1 MSDPIEAFLDHMRSV
16 GCDPFDASVIVA
28 DDKRHRF
35 RLADDRAKTINGA
48 YQLRVEGDGFAFGW
62 CKNWREGITHS
73 WHVKTA
79 RKASAEE
86 KAAWKEKAVLARQ
99 ERDRAEAATWA
110 ASAARAKRLWA
121 RCDKT
126 GTAGYL
132 TRKGC
137 SYYTA
142 RFTRGLLVVPVYG
155 ADGIMSLQFI
165 AEDGAKR
172 FLKDS
177 QLTGGYFP
185 IASKGEAIE
194 RLLIC
199 EGFATGAAL
208 RDALGWPVV
217 CAFNA
222 GNLVPVAKAMRAK
235 YPDARI
241 VIAADNDQWTTV
253 NEKPVNPGLNWAQ
266 QAAVS
271 IGGAQVIAPQVPADD
286 PDRRTDWDDIW
297 RTDGP
302 DAVRAAFEK
311 PQPEWREPEGE
322 WEPVYDAPDT
332 TPDIFR
338 EVQPLGHNAGAFYFL
353 PKRTGQVVSFGP
365 TALGSIQ
372 NLVTMAPDQMWQDH
386 FGGSDTSDAKVAI
399 AASKAL
405 IATCIS
411 IGVFNPDKV
420 RGIGAWIE
428 GNSVVFNTGGRIIH
442 SGNVTDVRAYKP
454 ASRYI
459 YPANVDVLNDIP
471 AAMED
476 RDAWNILKCCT
487 SLRWADPMAGYY
499 LAGWIVT
506 SILGGV
512 MPWRPHIHIS
522 GDRGSGKSTVLDKLV
537 KPLLDGIAIEADGGS
552 TEPGIRRAIIH
563 SSRPVIMDEAE
574 GHTRGS
580 REKMAAVMDL
590 VRASS
595 SGGKI
600 RNANDEYRCRASFL
614 MVGINPQIN
623 TEADKSRIVVLH
635 LKTDVRENAGA
646 MHDEWLN
653 MVANLL
659 GDDAPGRLVMRL
671 IDCSHALRETIRT
684 MAAEVRRLGVE
695 ARFADQHGAL
705 LAGVWLLVKSCAP
718 TPDEAAAFLEKIG
731 LAAEVKAAQQD
742 VHGESWKV
750 LSEILTADHS
760 YDALGSA
767 RRSTI
772 AALIET
778 VVEGEETYQRIA
790 GMALSDLGIEVD
802 GEWVRIASSSPKLS
816 KLLKETPWAGDGW
829 NRHLLTLP
837 GAQEGRRRA
846 FRGLS
851 RRRTVEVPLGLVM
864 DRTEPVNIPHDE
876 EVPW

>member
-1 MSDPIEAFLDHMRSV
+1 MTDPISAFLDHMRSV
-16 GCDPFDASVIVA
+16 GCDPDNPGAIIA
-28 DDKRHRF
+28 DDKPHRF
-35 RLADDRAKTINGA
+35 RLAGDKPKSLNGS
-48 YQLRVEGDGFAFGW
+48 YQLKVEVDGFAFGR
-62 CKNWREGITHS
+62 CRNWKEGVSYS
-73 WHVKTA
+73 WHIKADRKETAEERAA
-79 RKASAEE
+79 RKA
-86 KAAWKEKAVLARQ
+86 KAILANQARDKADAIAF
-99 ERDRAEAATWA
+99 AEAAEK
-110 ASAARAKRLWA
+110 AKRIWA
-121 RCDKT
+121 RCGKT
-126 GTAGYL
+126 GKAGYL
-132 TRKGC
+132 SRKGC
-137 SYYTA
+137 KPYG
-142 RFTRGLLVVPVYG
+142 TRVSRGVVVVPVYG
-155 ADGIMSLQFI
+155 ASGIMSLQFI
-165 AEDGAKR
+165 AENGDKR
-172 FLKDS
+172 FMPGG
-177 QLTGGYFP
+177 QMTGGYFP
-185 IASKGEAIE
+185 IADKGEPID
-194 RLLIC
+194 RLVIC

-222 GNLVPVAKAMRAK
+222 GNLVPVAKAMREK

-241 VIAADNDQWTTV
+241 VIGADSDQWTEV
-253 NEKPVNPGLNWAQ
+253 NGKPVNPGINWAQ
-266 QAAVS
+266 QAAVG
-271 IGGAQVIAPQVPADD
+271 IGGCQVIAPSVPADD

-302 DAVRAAFEK
+302 DAVRAAFES
-311 PQPEWREPEGE
+311 PVEWREPEQD
-322 WEPVYDAPDT
+322 WEPVYDEPS
-332 TPDIFR
+332 TPDIFS
-338 EVQPLGHNAGAFYFL
+338 EVQPLGHNGGAFYFL
-353 PKRTGQVVSFGP
+353 PKRTGQVVSFGA

-372 NLVTMAPDQMWQDH
+372 NLVTMAPDQMWQDY
-386 FGGSDTSDAKVAI
+386 FGGKETSDAKVAV

-411 IGVFNPDKV
+411 IGVFDPDKV
-420 RGIGAWIE
+420 RGVGAWIE
-428 GNSVVFNTGGRIIH
+428 GASVIFNTGGRIIH
-442 SGNVTDVRAYKP
+442 GGNVTDVRAFKP
-454 ASRYI
+454 ASRYL

-471 AAMED
+471 EAMED
-476 RDAWNILKCCT
+476 RDAWGILKCCT

-537 KPLLDGIAIEADGGS
+537 KPLLSGIAIEADGGS

-574 GHTRGS
+574 GHTRTS
-580 REKMAAVMDL
+580 RDKMASVMDL

-635 LKTDVRENAGA
+635 LKTDVRENASA
-646 MHDEWLN
+646 MHDEWLE

-671 IDCSHALRETIRT
+671 IDCSPALRETVKLMT
-684 MAAEVRRLGVE
+684 SEVRKLGVE

-705 LAGVWLLVKSCAP
+705 LAGVWLLVKARAP
-718 TPDEAAAFLEKIG
+718 EGDEASAFLEKIG
-731 LAAEVKAAQQD
+731 LAAEVKAALHD
-742 VHGESWKV
+742 VQGESWKV

-772 AALIET
+772 AALVET
-778 VVEGEETYQRIA
+778 VVEGEDSYQRIA
-790 GMALSDLGIEVD
+790 GMALSDLGIEVE

-816 KLLKETPWAGDGW
+816 KLLKDTPWAGDGW

-851 RRRTVEVPLGLVM
+851 RRRTVEVPLSLVM
-864 DRTEPVNIPHDE
+864 DRTDPAPIPQDVEEP
-876 EVPW
+876 W